1 MATKNPATD
10 IDDQPEVKKPK
21 LEVKEEVSVAAE
33 PAAENVSGEPEAKKP
48 KLEVKE
54 ENASEGNGTSASSV
68 QPSKLEKEIIEQ
80 VEYYFGDSN
89 LFRDKFL
96 QAETQK
102 NDGWIP
108 ISTLTTF
115 KRLAALSTDL
125 KVIVDALDK
134 SDEGLLEISE
144 DREKV
149 RRHPER
155 PLPEKNE
162 ETRQEIISRTA
173 YAKGFPKDMEMPD
186 FIEFFKDYP
195 KVSHIVIRKYLDKPT
210 KTYKSKGSVFVTF
223 TTRDQCAAFLSQD
236 IKHKDTELII
246 KWQSDYYANK
256 KTERQEKQKEKNAK
270 LEPEIELP
278 KGTVIVISDIKS
290 GETTRSGLKETVEAL
305 EAEVAFVEF
314 VQGNDKA
321 HVRFTNENGA
331 KDFVAKLEDGK
342 LKLGEDE
349 TTVTVLEGEEEEKY
363 LNECV
368 EKMKL
373 RRKSNFGNNRKHN
386 NRKRN

>member
-1 MATKNPATD
+1 MATKNLAEDLTD
-10 IDDQPEVKKPK
+10 Q
-21 LEVKEEVSVAAE
+21 
-33 PAAENVSGEPEAKKP
+33 PEAKKP
-48 KLEVKE
+48 KLDAQEEVSVAE
-54 ENASEGNGTSASSV
+54 PADESASEGNGAAAAATTAAENEPTKV
-68 QPSKLEKEIIEQ
+68 EREIIEQ

-96 QAETQK
+96 QAEIQK
-102 NDGWIP
+102 NDGWVAV
-108 ISTLTTF
+108 STLTTF
-115 KRLAALSTDL
+115 KRLAALSTDV

-144 DREKV
+144 DRESV

-162 ETRQEIISRTA
+162 ETRKEIISRTA
-173 YAKGFPKDMEMPD
+173 YVKGFPKEMEMPE

-195 KVSHIVIRKYLDKPT
+195 KVSHVVIRKYLDKPT

-223 TTRDQCAAFLSQD
+223 SARDQCAAFLSQD
-236 IKHKDTELII
+236 VKHKETDLIT
-246 KWQSDYYANK
+246 KWQSDYYAGK

-278 KGTVIVISDIKS
+278 KGTVILISDIKS
-290 GETTRSGLKETVEAL
+290 QDTTRSAVKEAIEAL
-305 EAEVAFVEF
+305 EADVAFVEF
-314 VQGNDKA
+314 VQGDDKA
-321 HVRFTNENGA
+321 HVRFTKENGA
-331 KDFVAKLEDGK
+331 KDFVANKLEDGK

-349 TTVTVLEGEEEEKY
+349 TTVTVLEGEAEEKY
-363 LNECV
+363 LNECI
-368 EKMKL
+368 EKMKQ
-373 RRKSNFGNNRKHN
+373 RRKVGNNNRKHN